1 METKNTWYIR
11 CNHTPEVID
20 RILMPIRKRGLSI
33 SKMSY
38 EQEDVFGNCTLEF
51 IVEENDAIRIYKN
64 LMRIT
69 DILEVEKIEEASN
82 S

>member
-1 METKNTWYIR
+1 MKKQNFWKIR

-33 SKMSY
+33 DKMTY
-38 EQEDVFGNCTLEF
+38 EREGEFGSCVLEF
-51 IVEENDAIRIYKN
+51 EMDEADAVRIYKN

-69 DILEVEKIEEASN
+69 DILEVEKL
-82 S
+82 

>member
-1 METKNTWYIR
+1 MKTNNTWYIK

-33 SKMSY
+33 SKMTY
-38 EQEDVFGNCTLEF
+38 EQEGDKGNCTLEF
-51 IVEENDAIRIYKN
+51 VVDENDAIRIYKN

-69 DILEVEKIEEASN
+69 DILEVEKLETK
-82 S
+82 

>member
-1 METKNTWYIR
+1 MKKQNFWKIR

-33 SKMSY
+33 DKMSY
-38 EQEDVFGNCTLEF
+38 ERENEFGNCVLEF
-51 IVEENDAIRIYKN
+51 EMDESDSLRIYKN

-69 DILEVEKIEEASN
+69 DVIEVERL
-82 S
+82 

>member
-1 METKNTWYIR
+1 MKKQNFWKIR

-33 SKMSY
+33 DKMSY
-38 EQEDVFGNCTLEF
+38 EREGEFGNCVLEF
-51 IVEENDAIRIYKN
+51 EMDEADAVRIYKN

-69 DILEVEKIEEASN
+69 DILEVEKL
-82 S
+82 